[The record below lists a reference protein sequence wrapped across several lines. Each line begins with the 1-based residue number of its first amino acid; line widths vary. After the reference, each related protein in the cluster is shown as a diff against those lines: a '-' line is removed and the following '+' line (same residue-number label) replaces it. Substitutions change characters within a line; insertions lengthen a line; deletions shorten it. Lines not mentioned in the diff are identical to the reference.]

1 MDEISFGDRL
11 QDILTDPIFEQVIHL
26 VQDETFDEWSNS
38 ESLEEREEL
47 FAEIR
52 GAERFLKRVRAAIDN
67 AHLIRQRQKD

>member
-11 QDILTDPIFEQVIHL
+11 QDILNDPIFEQVIHL